1 MIAPTGRSLMT
12 AVFLLSFW
20 QLLSPFMAPGSREA
34 RKGARSYDRGAW
46 ERAVDHYTQAR
57 RDRDDPVLDYN
68 LGASAYRDSSYQAA
82 ADAFTAAQRSE
93 TLAPGRAAFNLGNAR
108 YRGGDLKGAL
118 EAYRSALRADPDY
131 ADARYNYELT
141 RKELQANPRKQQK
154 NQKGNQG
161 QDRNGQGQKGE
172 GQKGEG
178 QKSPPDST
186 GTSKPEPSP
195 GDRNSKDQEQNAQD
209 QADNRDQQEK
219 DQDAAPEPAAEA
231 DSTGKK
237 QDQPGQPG
245 QPARLLTPQ
254 EAAQLLNQITPEERE
269 LLRARLKS
277 THRRKAEKDW

>member
-1 MIAPTGRSLMT
+1 MT
-12 AVFLLSFW
+12 SVFLLSFW
-20 QLLSPFMAPGSREA
+20 ELLSPFMAPGSREA

-46 ERAVDHYTQAR
+46 EQAVDHYTQAR
-57 RDRDDPVLDYN
+57 RDRDDPALDYN

-82 ADAFTAAQRSE
+82 ADAFAGAQRSK

-108 YRGGDLKGAL
+108 YRNGDLKGAL
-118 EAYRSALRADPDY
+118 EAYRAALRADPDY

-141 RKELQANPRKQQK
+141 RKELQANPQNQQK
-154 NQKGNQG
+154 NPQGNQG
-161 QDRNGQGQKGE
+161 KDQKGQGQKGE
-172 GQKGEG
+172 GKE
-178 QKSPPDST
+178 SAPDST

-195 GDRNSKDQEQNAQD
+195 GDQDSRDREQKARD
-209 QADNRDQQEK
+209 QADNRDQEK
-219 DQDAAPEPAAEA
+219 NEQDAAADTAAA

-245 QPARLLTPQ
+245 SPARLLTPQ